1 MSDLTRLEI
10 DEYGPA
16 GKDGYGFLLEL
27 HPDDEAAPQTPPL
40 VGHFAVTILRP
51 AAAAAHPPT
60 NLTLTKKVLT
70 WLALYRFP
78 DWTVL
83 PLFDPAVLTSALRE
97 RNPPGFSYPG
107 TEAWQW
113 YGTSLEQVD
122 CPPLRGRCSLTIC
135 QAMPPGEAWDP
146 TVALETINET
156 AKQYIAREVLAHDRG
171 KT

>member
-16 GKDGYGFLLEL
+16 GADGYGFLIEL
-27 HPDDEAAPQTPPL
+27 HPDEEETPHSPPL

-51 AAAAAHPPT
+51 AAAEAHPPT

-78 DWTVL
+78 DWMVL
-83 PLFDPAVLTSALRE
+83 PLFDPAILTSALRD
-97 RNPPGFSYPG
+97 RNPPGFGYPG
-107 TEAWQW
+107 TTDWQW
-113 YGTSLEQVD
+113 YGTHLERVD
-122 CPPLRGRCSLTIC
+122 CPPLRGRCSLVIC

-146 TVALETINET
+146 LFALETITVT
-156 AKQYIAREVLAHDRG
+156 AKEYIARDMLARYRG
-171 KT
+171 ET